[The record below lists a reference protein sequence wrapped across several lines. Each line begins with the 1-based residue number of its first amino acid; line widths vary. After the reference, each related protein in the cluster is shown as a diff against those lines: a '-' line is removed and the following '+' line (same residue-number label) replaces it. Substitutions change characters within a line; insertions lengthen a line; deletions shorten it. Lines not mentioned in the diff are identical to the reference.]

1 MAITQINAEDKTY
14 ENEVQ
19 EVVQLKNI
27 IDSKEVEIT
36 ALNNVVSEVKGDNK
50 KLAKQ
55 IQDLEKDAKDI
66 LLYP

>member
-27 IDSKEVEIT
+27 IDSKEAEIT

-55 IQDLEKDAKDI
+55 IQDLEKEAKDL